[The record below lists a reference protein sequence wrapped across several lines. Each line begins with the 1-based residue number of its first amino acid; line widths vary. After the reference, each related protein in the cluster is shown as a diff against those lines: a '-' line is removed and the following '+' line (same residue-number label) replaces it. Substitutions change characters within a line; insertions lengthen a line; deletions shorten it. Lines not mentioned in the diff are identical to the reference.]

1 MERKSVKIVSLAIAF
16 IFLLVLS
23 MLGSVK
29 AATPDWPK
37 TLSFPSGRIGTSVY
51 SIVVGM
57 SDLITRN
64 VGIKTVPEAGSP
76 GKNVILLHKKGA
88 ELALGDSNVAYLSA
102 RGLEDYKEYGKMNVR
117 LLFNNSVPSLFAFI
131 TRRDANI
138 RSVTDLKGKKMMCI
152 YPPNPTFTT
161 GANMLFE
168 AVGMTKADVT
178 AMSYSGHQEGDAALK
193 EKRIAAY
200 IHVQTVT
207 SVIPFIQELNS
218 EVPIRIVGVPEEK
231 LDIVLPKY
239 PYFAKGALSSK
250 IYGDMIDRKD
260 MVGAGL
266 VDNMLCGGHLPDDLI
281 YEVMKAIFNHV
292 EELLPVHPIV
302 KAWVENPVAG
312 TPVLPYHPGA
322 IKYYKEKKMWTE
334 ALENKQKQLLV
345 ELGAQ
350 K

>member
-1 MERKSVKIVSLAIAF
+1 MKKREMKGFSMMA
-16 IFLLVLS
+16 LLVLFLLS
-23 MLGSVK
+23 TFAYGN
-29 AATPDWPK
+29 AATRDWPK
-37 TLSFPSGRIGTSVY
+37 SLSFPSGRIGTSVY
-51 SIVVGM
+51 AIVVGM
-57 SDLITRN
+57 SDLITRY

-88 ELALGDSNVAYLSA
+88 EFALGDTNVAYLSA
-102 RGLEDYKEYGKMNVR
+102 RGLEDYKKYGKMDIR
-117 LLFNNSVPSLFAFI
+117 LLFTNSVPTPFAFL

-138 RSVTDLKGKKMMCI
+138 RSVTDLKGKKVMCI
-152 YPPNPTFTT
+152 YTPNPTFTA

-178 AMSYSGHQEGDAALK
+178 AISYSGHQEGDAALK

-207 SVIPFIQELNS
+207 SVIPFIQELNN

-231 LDIVLPKY
+231 LNAVLPKY
-239 PYFAKGALSSK
+239 PYFGKATVPAK
-250 IYGDMIDRKD
+250 IYGDLTDNKD

-266 VDNMLCGGHLPDDLI
+266 VDVMLCRGNLPDDLV

-292 EELLPVHPIV
+292 EELLPVHPVV
-302 KAWVENPVAG
+302 KVWVENPLAM
-312 TPVLPYHPGA
+312 TAVLPYHSGA
-322 IKYYKEKKMWTE
+322 IKYYKEKKLCTE
-334 ALENKQKQLLV
+334 ALENKQKQLLA
-345 ELGAQ
+345 ELGIP